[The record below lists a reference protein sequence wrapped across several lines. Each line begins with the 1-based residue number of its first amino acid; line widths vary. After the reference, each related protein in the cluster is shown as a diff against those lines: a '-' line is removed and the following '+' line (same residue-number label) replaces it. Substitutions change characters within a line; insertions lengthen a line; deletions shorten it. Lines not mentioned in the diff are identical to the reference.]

1 MIDVVEPKKER
12 TSKKLNL
19 GNCKENSGDE
29 IFRILSEMTKQRR
42 EIIDSM
48 PKKEIEKRWNVK
60 TPFKNTEFSFLLK
73 RKLLISFLLFP
84 SEKKRNSR
92 LKLVKRVIF

>member
-1 MIDVVEPKKER
+1 MKIPCE
-12 TSKKLNL
+12 
-19 GNCKENSGDE
+19 
-29 IFRILSEMTKQRR
+29 
-42 EIIDSM
+42 
-48 PKKEIEKRWNVK
+48 
-60 TPFKNTEFSFLLK
+60 NTEFSFLLK

>member
-1 MIDVVEPKKER
+1 M
-12 TSKKLNL
+12 
-19 GNCKENSGDE
+19 
-29 IFRILSEMTKQRR
+29 
-42 EIIDSM
+42 
-48 PKKEIEKRWNVK
+48 K

-92 LKLVKRVIF
+92 LKLVKRVIFLKMRNSGKNLKFYVLKTFYKNYSNFFVL